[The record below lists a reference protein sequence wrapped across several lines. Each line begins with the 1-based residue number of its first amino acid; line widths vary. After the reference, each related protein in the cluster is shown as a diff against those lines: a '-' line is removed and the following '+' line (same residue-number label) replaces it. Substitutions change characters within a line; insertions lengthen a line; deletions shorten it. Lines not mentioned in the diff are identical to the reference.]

1 MSRTRSTGA
10 VWGVLALAVVLV
22 VGVLALAGSD
32 DGDRALDPRSH
43 ERLGTSALVEVAR
56 GLGAEVTIADR
67 VPATETGAGD
77 GPAGPGTDVVLLL
90 DDALGAGP
98 ADDLERWVDRG
109 GTLVVL
115 DPVSRFAPTVS
126 AEVVGRGTETFGLS
140 ARCGIAA
147 LDGIDVDRAAPLH
160 GGVLYDAP
168 PGAGVCLELDPAGD
182 VLGTG
187 PGGGGA
193 YLVAESS
200 GRGTVVSVGGA
211 GMFVNAALGEG
222 ANAAVAAALVAPR
235 TGTDL
240 LVLEPGPLAGAA
252 GDAAGDTS
260 GDSLIGLV
268 PAGVV
273 RLLVQLGIA
282 FVLYAVWRARRLGA
296 PVAEPRPVAV
306 AASELVAATG
316 VLLDHTGAHPHAVAT
331 LRADLHRRL
340 AEHLGVAATTPPAEL
355 ATVAAERVGV
365 DPQRVLAALDGPVPA
380 DDAGLVEAART
391 IDLVREEVL
400 DHG

>member
-10 VWGVLALAVVLV
+10 VWGILALALVLV
-22 VGVLALAGSD
+22 VGVLALAGAD
-32 DGDRALDPRSH
+32 DRDRALDPRSH
-43 ERLGTSALVEVAR
+43 ERLGISALVEVAR
-56 GLGAEVTIADR
+56 GLGAEVTVADR
-67 VPATETGAGD
+67 VPVAGPAGD

-90 DDALGAGP
+90 DDVLGGGSAV
-98 ADDLERWVDRG
+98 DLDRWVDRG

-115 DPVSRFAPTVS
+115 DPASRFAPPM
-126 AEVVGRGTETFGLS
+126 AGEVAGDGTETFGRS
-140 ARCGIAA
+140 APCGIAA
-147 LDGIDVDRAAPLH
+147 LDGIDVGRAAPLH

-168 PGAGVCLELDPAGD
+168 PGADVCLELGPAGD
-182 VLGTG
+182 LLGTG
-187 PGGGGA
+187 PGRGGA

-211 GMFVNAALGEG
+211 GMFVNAALGVG

-235 TGTDL
+235 AGTDL

-252 GDAAGDTS
+252 GDTS
-260 GDSLIGLV
+260 GDSLLGLV

-296 PVAEPRPVAV
+296 PVAEARPVAV

-316 VLLDHTGAHPHAVAT
+316 VLLDQTGAHPHAVAT

-355 ATVAAERVGV
+355 ATVAAERIGV